1 MKITLTKV
9 GVGILTKVDDANGA
23 ELLEGVAALCASV
36 AEMMM
41 KRGVPADRAMDTIGK
56 AAGRGV
62 EAAIQV
68 RGNA

>member
-9 GVGILTKVDDANGA
+9 GDGILTKVDDASGA
-23 ELLEGVAALCASV
+23 ELLEGVAELCASA

-41 KRGVPADRAMDTIGK
+41 KRGVPADRALETIGT

-68 RGNA
+68 RGNT